1 MFWATSGLGLPLARA
16 RITQDHR
23 RISATLPI
31 FLVTECVMKSSTAAA
46 CLAFPLLLLAVDS
59 ALADDSFILATG
71 RRDPRIY
78 AIDFKAALKPQNNN
92 TPNAIVSRSKVLPER
107 LDGTALGDPANIVLS
122 EDRRTA
128 YVINHHGAVDNA
140 EFLQHGGR
148 GSVSVM
154 DVRGMLRPELDNTD
168 GALKVSYDSG
178 YFGAVGLIVLPELL
192 LVSHSENWL
201 TEDGSNRISLID
213 RHTGGRRG
221 QIEMALGHPGHA
233 CPDFPVPFV
242 SPTPPPVV
250 PFEAPDPQF
259 GCWPNPEFLA
269 LGRGS
274 DGKTYLFSGNAGTND
289 VSVMDLQ
296 QALSGARVVEVAPR
310 IPVQT
315 GPFGIKASP
324 NGKLI
329 AVTARESAQVDF
341 EGNTISIIDVDRA
354 RSGAAGAERARVRV
368 GTDDPNGQS
377 RPFTVAWTPDGREIV
392 VANFRTNNVSIVDA
406 VRGVEVARIPVTRPA
421 EADGTVLPGRPK
433 GTAITLDGRYAV
445 VSGGPRLDPTAPP
458 SGTVWVIDLR
468 RRVVVAT
475 VTGVGNDPY
484 GVTILEDRPD

>member
-1 MFWATSGLGLPLARA
+1 
-16 RITQDHR
+16 
-23 RISATLPI
+23 
-31 FLVTECVMKSSTAAA
+31 MKKSIIAAA
-46 CLAFPLLLLAVDS
+46 WFACSFSFLAADA

-78 AIDFKAALKPQNNN
+78 AIDLKAALSPQNNN
-92 TPNAIVSRSKVLPER
+92 TPNAIVSRSKVLPDR
-107 LDGTALGDPANIVLS
+107 LDGTLLGDPANIVLS

-128 YVINHHGAVDNA
+128 YVVNHHGAVDNA

-154 DVRGMLRPELDNTD
+154 NVGRMLEAEHDNTD
-168 GALKVSYDSG
+168 AAVERSYDSG
-178 YFGAVGLIVLPELL
+178 YFGAVGLLVLPDVL

-213 RHTGGRRG
+213 RKTGARRG
-221 QIEMALGHPGHA
+221 QLEMALGHPGHS

-250 PFEAPDPQF
+250 PFATPDPQF

-269 LGRGS
+269 LGRGA
-274 DGKTYLFSGNAGTND
+274 DGKTYLFSGNAGTED

-296 QALSGARVVEVAPR
+296 QALNGVRVVEIAPR
-310 IPVQT
+310 IPVQS

-324 NGKLI
+324 NGRFI
-329 AVTARESAQVDF
+329 AVTARESGRIDF
-341 EGNTISIIDVDRA
+341 EGNTISIIDVERA
-354 RSGAAGAERARVRV
+354 RRGLPGAEAARVRV
-368 GTDDPNGQS
+368 GTDDPNGAA
-377 RPFTVAWTPDGREIV
+377 RPFTVAWTPDGRQII
-392 VANFRTNNVSIVDA
+392 VANYRTNNVSIVDLSLA
-406 VRGVEVARIPVTRPA
+406 LAHSSRAEVARIALARPA
-421 EADGTVLPGRPK
+421 DADGQVRPARPK
-433 GTAITLDGRYAV
+433 GTAVTSDGRYAV

-468 RRVVVAT
+468 SRAVVGT

-484 GVTILEDRPD
+484 GLTLLEGWSN

>member
-1 MFWATSGLGLPLARA
+1 
-16 RITQDHR
+16 
-23 RISATLPI
+23 
-31 FLVTECVMKSSTAAA
+31 MKKSIIAAA
-46 CLAFPLLLLAVDS
+46 WFACSFSFLAADA

-78 AIDFKAALKPQNNN
+78 AIDLKAALRPQNNN
-92 TPNAIVSRSKVLPER
+92 TPNAIVSRSKVLPDR
-107 LDGTALGDPANIVLS
+107 LDGTLLGDPANIVLS

-128 YVINHHGAVDNA
+128 YVVNHHGAVDNA

-154 DVRGMLRPELDNTD
+154 NVGRMLEAEHDNTD
-168 GALKVSYDSG
+168 AAVERSYDSG
-178 YFGAVGLIVLPELL
+178 YFGAVGLLVLPDVL

-213 RHTGGRRG
+213 RKTGARRG
-221 QIEMALGHPGHA
+221 QLEMALGHPGHS

-250 PFEAPDPQF
+250 PFATPDPQF

-269 LGRGS
+269 LGRGA
-274 DGKTYLFSGNAGTND
+274 DGKTYLFSGNAGTED

-296 QALSGARVVEVAPR
+296 QALNGVRVVEIAPR
-310 IPVQT
+310 IPVQS

-324 NGKLI
+324 NGRFI
-329 AVTARESAQVDF
+329 AVTARESGRIDF
-341 EGNTISIIDVDRA
+341 EGNTISIIDVERA
-354 RSGAAGAERARVRV
+354 RRGLPGAEAARVRV
-368 GTDDPNGQS
+368 GTDDPNGAA
-377 RPFTVAWTPDGREIV
+377 RPFTVAWTPDGRQII
-392 VANFRTNNVSIVDA
+392 VANYRTNNVSIVDLSLA
-406 VRGVEVARIPVTRPA
+406 LAHSSRAEVARIALARPA
-421 EADGTVLPGRPK
+421 DADGQVRPARPK
-433 GTAITLDGRYAV
+433 GTAVTSDGRYAV
-445 VSGGPRLDPTAPP
+445 VSGGPRLAPTAPP

-468 RRVVVAT
+468 SRAVVGT

-484 GVTILEDRPD
+484 GLTLLEGWSN

>member
-1 MFWATSGLGLPLARA
+1 MKNIVLASWAAFS
-16 RITQDHR
+16 
-23 RISATLPI
+23 ISIL
-31 FLVTECVMKSSTAAA
+31 AAA
-46 CLAFPLLLLAVDS
+46 DL
-59 ALADDSFILATG
+59 ALADDTFILATG

-78 AIDFKAALKPQNNN
+78 AIDFRAALKRHDNN
-92 TPNAIVSRSKVLPER
+92 TPNAIVSRSRVHPDR
-107 LDGTALGDPANIVLS
+107 LDGTPVGDPANIVLS

-154 DVRGMLRPELDNTD
+154 NVRQMLDPGSDNTD
-168 GALKVSYDSG
+168 RAVERNYDSG
-178 YFGAVGLIVLPELL
+178 YFGAVGLVVLPELL

-213 RHTGGRRG
+213 RKTGSRRG

-233 CPDFPVPFV
+233 CPSFPVPFV

-250 PFEAPDPQF
+250 PFAGPDPQF

-289 VSVMDLQ
+289 VSVMDLH
-296 QALSGARVVEVAPR
+296 QALAGAPVVEIAPR
-310 IPVQT
+310 VPVQT

-324 NGKLI
+324 NGKFI
-329 AVTARESAQVDF
+329 AVTARESGQADF

-354 RSGAAGAERARVRV
+354 RAGAPGAEAARVRV
-368 GTDDPNGQS
+368 GTDDPNGQT
-377 RPFTVAWTPDGREIV
+377 RPFTVAWTPDGRQII
-392 VANFRTNNVSIVDA
+392 VANFRSNNVSIVDLGRA
-406 VRGVEVARIPVTRPA
+406 LAHRSDAEVARIPVVRPP
-421 EADGTVLPGRPK
+421 EADGSVLPGRPK
-433 GTAITLDGRYAV
+433 GTAVTSDGRYAV
-445 VSGGPRLDPTAPP
+445 VSGGPRLAPEAPP
-458 SGTVWVIDLR
+458 SGTVWVIDLHAR
-468 RRVVVAT
+468 AVVAT
-475 VTGVGNDPY
+475 ATGVGNDPY
-484 GVTILEDRPD
+484 GLTILEDRED

>member
-1 MFWATSGLGLPLARA
+1 
-16 RITQDHR
+16 
-23 RISATLPI
+23 
-31 FLVTECVMKSSTAAA
+31 MKSSTAAA
-46 CLAFPLLLLAVDS
+46 CFAFSLSLLAVDS

-78 AIDFKAALKPQNNN
+78 AIDFNAALKPQNNN

-154 DVRGMLRPELDNTD
+154 NVRRMLRPELDDTD
-168 GALKVSYDSG
+168 GALERSYDSG

-221 QIEMALGHPGHA
+221 QIEMALGRPGHA

-250 PFEAPDPQF
+250 PFEAPDPRF

-289 VSVMDLQ
+289 VSLMDLQ
-296 QALSGARVVEVAPR
+296 QALNGAKVVEVAPR

-324 NGKLI
+324 DGKLV
-329 AVTARESAQVDF
+329 AVTARESAQIDF

-354 RSGAAGAERARVRV
+354 RRGLPGAEAARVRV
-368 GTDDPNGQS
+368 GTDDPNAQT
-377 RPFTVAWTPDGREIV
+377 RPFTVAWTPDGRQII
-392 VANFRTNNVSIVDA
+392 VANFRSNNVSIVDLRLA
-406 VRGVEVARIPVTRPA
+406 LAHDARAEVARIALVRPA
-421 EADGTVLPGRPK
+421 DADGQVRPARPK
-433 GTAITLDGRYAV
+433 GTAVTSDGRFAV

-468 RRVVVAT
+468 RRAVVAT

-484 GVTILEDRPD
+484 GLTILEDRPD

>member
-1 MFWATSGLGLPLARA
+1 
-16 RITQDHR
+16 
-23 RISATLPI
+23 
-31 FLVTECVMKSSTAAA
+31 MKSSTAAA
-46 CLAFPLLLLAVDS
+46 CFAFSLSLLATDS
-59 ALADDSFILATG
+59 AFADDSFILATG

-128 YVINHHGAVDNA
+128 YVINHHGAIDNA
-140 EFLQHGGR
+140 EFMQHGGR

-154 DVRGMLRPELDNTD
+154 NVRGMLRPELDDTD
-168 GALKVSYDSG
+168 GALEVSYDSG
-178 YFGAVGLIVLPELL
+178 YFGAVGLLVLPELL

-213 RHTGGRRG
+213 RRTGGRRG
-221 QIEMALGHPGHA
+221 QIEMALGHPGHP

-250 PFEAPDPQF
+250 PFLSPDPQF

-296 QALSGARVVEVAPR
+296 QALNGVRVVEVAPR

-324 NGKLI
+324 DARRI
-329 AVTARESAQVDF
+329 AVTARESAQIDF

-354 RSGAAGAERARVRV
+354 RRGLPGAEAARVRV
-368 GTDDPNGQS
+368 GTDDPNGQA
-377 RPFTVAWTPDGREIV
+377 RPFTVAWTPDGRQII
-392 VANFRTNNVSIVDA
+392 VANFRTNNVSIVDLRLA
-406 VRGVEVARIPVTRPA
+406 LAHDPRAEVARIPLVRPA
-421 EADGTVLPGRPK
+421 EADGQVLPARPK
-433 GTAITLDGRYAV
+433 GTAVTSDGRFAV

-458 SGTVWVIDLR
+458 SGTVWVIDLQR
-468 RRVVVAT
+468 RAVVAT

-484 GVTILEDRPD
+484 GLTILEDRPD

>member
-1 MFWATSGLGLPLARA
+1 MKTLVRAGILA
-16 RITQDHR
+16 
-23 RISATLPI
+23 
-31 FLVTECVMKSSTAAA
+31 FLVSLIAADA
-46 CLAFPLLLLAVDS
+46 AWA
-59 ALADDSFILATG
+59 AEKYILATG

-78 AIDFKAALKPQNNN
+78 AIDFNAALKPQNNN
-92 TPNAIVSRSKVLPER
+92 TPNAIVSRSKVLPDR
-107 LDGTALGDPANIVLS
+107 LDGTPIGDPANIVLS
-122 EDRRTA
+122 EDSRTA
-128 YVINHHGAVDNA
+128 YVINHHGAVNNA

-154 DVRGMLRPELDNTD
+154 GVKKMISARFDNTD
-168 GALKVSYDSG
+168 RALEQSYDSG
-178 YFGAVGLIVLPELL
+178 YFGAVGLLVLPDLL

-213 RHTGGRRG
+213 RKTGGRRG
-221 QIEMALGHPGHA
+221 QIEMNLGHPNHP
-233 CPDFPVPFV
+233 CPAFPVPFV
-242 SPTPPPVV
+242 SPTPAPAV

-274 DGKTYLFSGNAGTND
+274 DGRTYLFSGNAGTDD

-296 QALSGARVVEVAPR
+296 SALAGVPVVEVAPR
-310 IPVQT
+310 VPVQT

-329 AVTARESAQVDF
+329 AVTARESAKVDF

-354 RSGAAGAERARVRV
+354 RVGAPGAELARVRV
-368 GTDDPNGQS
+368 GTDDPGGPS
-377 RPFTVAWTPDGREIV
+377 RPFTLAWTPDGREIV
-392 VANFRTNNVSIVDA
+392 VANFRTNNVSIVD
-406 VRGVEVARIPVTRPA
+406 VRRALAHDPHAEVARISVTRLPDP
-421 EADGTVLPGRPK
+421 DGIVRPGNPK
-433 GTAITLDGRYAV
+433 GTAVTADGHYAV
-445 VSGGPRLDPTAPP
+445 VSGGPRLDPSAPP

-468 RRVVVAT
+468 SRAVVAT

-484 GVTILEDRPD
+484 GLTILEDRPD

>member
-1 MFWATSGLGLPLARA
+1 MKNIVLASWAAFSLSIL
-16 RITQDHR
+16 
-23 RISATLPI
+23 
-31 FLVTECVMKSSTAAA
+31 AAA
-46 CLAFPLLLLAVDS
+46 EV
-59 ALADDSFILATG
+59 ALADDTFILATG

-78 AIDFKAALKPQNNN
+78 AIDFRAALQRRNNN
-92 TPNAIVSRSKVLPER
+92 TPNAIVSRSKVHRDR
-107 LDGTALGDPANIVLS
+107 LDGTPVGDPANIVLS

-128 YVINHHGAVDNA
+128 YVINHHGAVNNA

-154 DVRGMLRPELDNTD
+154 DVGRMLRPEFDNTD
-168 GALKVSYDSG
+168 RALERNFDSG
-178 YFGAVGLIVLPELL
+178 YFGAVGLVVLPELL

-213 RHTGGRRG
+213 RSTGGRRG
-221 QIEMALGHPGHA
+221 QIEMALGHPSHA
-233 CPDFPVPFV
+233 CPSFPVPFV

-274 DGKTYLFSGNAGTND
+274 DGKTYLFSGNAGTDD
-289 VSVMDLQ
+289 VSVMDLH
-296 QALSGARVVEVAPR
+296 QALAGVPVVEIAPR

-324 NGKLI
+324 NGKFI
-329 AVTARESAQVDF
+329 AVTARESGQVDF

-354 RSGAAGAERARVRV
+354 RAGALNAEAARVRV
-368 GTDDPNGQS
+368 GTDDSDVQT
-377 RPFTVAWTPDGREIV
+377 RPFTVAWTPDGRQII
-392 VANFRTNNVSIVDA
+392 VANFRANNVSIVDLGLA
-406 VRGVEVARIPVTRPA
+406 LKHDPHAEVARMPVVRPA
-421 EADGTVLPGRPK
+421 ETDGTVLPGRPK
-433 GTAITLDGRYAV
+433 GTAVTSDGRYAV
-445 VSGGPRLDPTAPP
+445 VSGGPRLAPTAPP

-468 RRVVVAT
+468 TRAVVAT

-484 GVTILEDRPD
+484 GLTILEGEPD